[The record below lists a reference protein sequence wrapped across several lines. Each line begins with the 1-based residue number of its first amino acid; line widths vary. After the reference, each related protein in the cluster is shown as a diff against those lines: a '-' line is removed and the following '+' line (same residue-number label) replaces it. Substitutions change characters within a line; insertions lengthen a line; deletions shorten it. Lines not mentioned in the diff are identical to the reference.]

1 MDDDAMADIHWRP
14 LSLKEKIILI
24 LIGYAIALG
33 AVGKVSLD
41 DLKTV
46 SRKLEVVELAD
57 NLNWVI
63 LEIRRY
69 EKNYLLYQ
77 KREDLDE
84 NRRYVAQALDL
95 VQTIEQRAW
104 NLRSQPGLKALQD
117 AVRVY
122 RDRMEEIA
130 DADALED
137 NHQRSAALMND
148 VRELGQRMLDLAEQ
162 EVAFERSMIRH
173 ILETLRLQLMAVF
186 AVALALGVVL
196 PFLAFRKFFKLLHLL
211 RRTTEHI
218 AGGRFEKIP
227 VEASEI
233 EMRQLMEAF
242 NHMVEE
248 LERHE
253 AQMIQAQKLSSLGTM
268 AAGVAHQLNN
278 PLNNIWTSCQIA
290 IDELD
295 ACDPPFMRKM
305 LDNIDQETARARDI
319 VKGLLEFSR
328 TKVFSM
334 RWIEL
339 AVIAK
344 RALTLIAAQVPA
356 EVEIH
361 TDIPPQ
367 LKVQVDVQRF
377 QEVLLNL
384 LLNAVQAIGSRP
396 GRVMLKATAD
406 ETARQAVITVQ
417 DTGPGIPADIR
428 GRIFD
433 PFFTTKGDNQGTGL
447 GLAVAYG
454 IIKQHRGSIAVESE
468 PGEGCTFVIRLPLES
483 PSGAE
488 TVNGG

>member
-1 MDDDAMADIHWRP
+1 MANINWRSV
-14 LSLKEKIILI
+14 SLKQKIILI
-24 LIGYAIALG
+24 LISYGIALG
-33 AVGKVSLD
+33 AVGKVSFD
-41 DLKTV
+41 DLETV
-46 SRKLEVVELAD
+46 GRKLEVVELAD

-77 KREDLDE
+77 KREDLEE
-84 NRRYVAQALDL
+84 NRRYMAKALDL
-95 VQTIEQRAW
+95 VESIGQRGLT
-104 NLRSQPGLKALQD
+104 LRSQPLLSDLQN
-117 AVRVY
+117 AVRAY
-122 RDRMEEIA
+122 RDRMEDIA
-130 DADALED
+130 DANAIED
-137 NHQRSAALMND
+137 NYQRSTLLLED

-173 ILETLRLQLMAVF
+173 ILETLRVQLIAVF
-186 AVALALGVVL
+186 AAALALGAVL

-227 VEASEI
+227 VQASEI

-248 LERHE
+248 LQRHE

-295 ACDPPFMRKM
+295 SCDPPFMRKM
-305 LDNIDQETARARDI
+305 LDNIDQETIRARDI

-328 TKVFSM
+328 TKVFST

-344 RALTLIAAQVPA
+344 RALTLVAAQVPA
-356 EVEIH
+356 EVVVH
-361 TDIPPQ
+361 TDIPPD

-384 LLNAVQAIGSRP
+384 LLNSVQAIGSRP
-396 GRVMLKATAD
+396 GRITLKAAVD
-406 ETARQAVITVQ
+406 EATRQVVITVQ
-417 DTGPGIPADIR
+417 DTGPGIPAEAR

-433 PFFTTKGDNQGTGL
+433 PFFTTKSDNQGTGL

-454 IIKQHRGSIAVESE
+454 IIKQHRGGIAVESE
-468 PGEGCTFVIRLPLES
+468 PGQGAVFVIRLPLDAATGTEN
-483 PSGAE
+483 A
-488 TVNGG
+488 NGG

>member
-1 MDDDAMADIHWRP
+1 MADIHWRP

-95 VQTIEQRAW
+95 VETIGQRAW
-104 NLRSQPGLKALQD
+104 NLRSQPRLTSLQD

-361 TDIPPQ
+361 TDIPPD

-406 ETARQAVITVQ
+406 ETTRQAVITVQ

>member
-95 VQTIEQRAW
+95 VETIGQRAW
-104 NLRSQPGLKALQD
+104 NLRSQPRLTSLQD

-328 TKVFSM
+328 TNVFSM

-361 TDIPPQ
+361 TDIPPD

-406 ETARQAVITVQ
+406 ETTRQAVITVQ